1 VFNYEEESS
10 LRGQN
15 RSIKIASIRSHRK
28 RSKQIVV
35 YLKKIDIK
43 SILSTLIALKALIV
57 LILMQK
63 YEICFANLVLSKK
76 NTIFAAQ
83 TYAEGCLTSLAEG
96 SRHIKKAFIDV
107 WF

>member
-76 NTIFAAQ
+76 NTIFAPANLRW
-83 TYAEGCLTSLAEG
+83 GCLHISGEG
-96 SRHIKKAFIDV
+96 
-107 WF
+107 